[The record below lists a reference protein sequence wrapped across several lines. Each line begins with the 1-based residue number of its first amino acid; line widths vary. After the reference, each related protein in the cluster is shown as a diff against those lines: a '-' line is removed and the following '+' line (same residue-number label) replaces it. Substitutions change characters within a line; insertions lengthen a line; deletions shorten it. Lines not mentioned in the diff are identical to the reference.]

1 MKYFSHS
8 WEILLA
14 IDPDDMVD
22 VDLKL
27 TFTLLD
33 YNRFVRSFGSN
44 IKLIKKFFVDL
55 RKSTP

>member
-27 TFTLLD
+27 TFTLLVYYRFDCPRCLKVD
-33 YNRFVRSFGSN
+33 YDVSYLVLTSN
-44 IKLIKKFFVDL
+44 
-55 RKSTP
+55 

>member
-27 TFTLLD
+27 TFTLLVD
-33 YNRFVRSFGSN
+33 YRFVRPHCLKVDYHVFYLVLTSN
-44 IKLIKKFFVDL
+44 
-55 RKSTP
+55 